1 MRITFPFI
9 LCLCCVLIFL
19 LAQSGYAA
27 IYKYLDRD
35 GLICFADDL
44 QSIPEQYRATAK
56 IVSGEADQENR
67 TPPQNRQT
75 SEQPAENGG
84 QASSTALERPGV
96 QQDETGFFS
105 KGVLLSSIIVVS
117 AVFAFMILGILEADH
132 KKAVIIARITLLW
145 AVTVYL
151 IFMHAGDVV
160 RLVRT
165 TGGVI
170 EDAKH
175 QSEEKGKKAA
185 KAIKALNELVRETG
199 QASSPESAEGER
211 NK

>member
-1 MRITFPFI
+1 MRITFLFI
-9 LCLCCVLIFL
+9 LCLCCVFVFL
-19 LAQSGYAA
+19 LAQSSYAA
-27 IYKYLDRD
+27 IYKYLDKD
-35 GLICFADDL
+35 GLICFANDL

-56 IVSGEADQENR
+56 IVSGEADQEIR
-67 TPPQNRQT
+67 TPPQNQQT
-75 SEQPAENGG
+75 SEQPAENGQ

-96 QQDETGFFS
+96 QQNGAVFFS
-105 KGVLLSSIIVVS
+105 KPMLLSTIVVVS
-117 AVFAFMILGILEADH
+117 AVFAFMILGILKDDH
-132 KKAVIIARITLLW
+132 KKTVVIARIALLW

-151 IFMHAGDVV
+151 LYMHAGDAI

-165 TGGVI
+165 AGSTI

-175 QSEEKGKKAA
+175 RSEEKGEKAA
-185 KAIKALNELVRETG
+185 KAIKALNELVQESG